1 MFFLGLSIM
10 FNDSTTLKVP
20 ISKPPLL
27 TPAVSMVIL
36 ICWLSLVLIGKFIK
50 QAHILPYR
58 YQFHAFTTMIACIA
72 SFDLLFTA
80 LLLPAFSVWG
90 VLALYGTFVITG
102 HFIHSV
108 AVDRLIKRLYNPA
121 ISLKSSDMLLSKIAI
136 CLCVLGAGLS
146 LFLKGYTIDSPT
158 SLPLLGVVFI
168 WMLINIGAIA
178 VAMLIGYPYFLQA
191 YYKLKYSEEYREW
204 EGESLEAW
212 YGKKYLRK
220 HKELLELKLEDSA
233 VKDNI
238 VS

>member
-1 MFFLGLSIM
+1 MAKNRLKFATLFNASFEESLNIEDDAFLKLQMDQHYKTAKHFKNGKPSLYFIVKSLLFALIFTFGTNMFFLGLSIM

-27 TPAVSMVIL
+27 TPAVSMIIL

-158 SLPLLGVVFI
+158 S
-168 WMLINIGAIA
+168 
-178 VAMLIGYPYFLQA
+178 
-191 YYKLKYSEEYREW
+191 
-204 EGESLEAW
+204 
-212 YGKKYLRK
+212 
-220 HKELLELKLEDSA
+220 DSFCQG
-233 VKDNI
+233 
-238 VS
+238 